1 MKGLI
6 RNTVI
11 NGISL
16 AVLDQIIPG
25 VAIHGGFKTFV
36 FAGLVLSLLLLI
48 IKPILN
54 IFSLPLNMVTL
65 GLFSFFTNSIILYLL
80 TIVVTD
86 INVTKFTFKG
96 FTYAGFVVPTMS
108 FNTLWAFVITAAI
121 LSIIIAFFEW
131 LVKNK

>member
-1 MKGLI
+1 MKGII

-11 NGISL
+11 NGVSL

-25 VAIHGGFKTFV
+25 VTIYGGFKTYV

-54 IFSLPLNMVTL
+54 IFSLPLNMITL

-80 TIVVTD
+80 TVLVTE
-86 INVTKFTFKG
+86 IKITKFTFEG
-96 FTYAGFVVPTMS
+96 FTYAGFVVPAMT
-108 FNTLWAFVITAAI
+108 FNSLWAFVVTAAI
-121 LSIIIAFFEW
+121 LSIIIGFFQW
-131 LVKNK
+131 LIDKK

>member
-11 NGISL
+11 NGVSL
-16 AVLDQIIPG
+16 AILDQIIPG
-25 VAIHGGFKTFV
+25 VTIHGGFKTYV

-86 INVTKFTFKG
+86 INITKFTYPG
-96 FTYAGFVVPTMS
+96 FTYAGFVVPTMN
-108 FNTLWAFVITAAI
+108 FNTIFAFIITAAV
-121 LSIIIAFFEW
+121 LSFIIAFFEW
-131 LVKNK
+131 LTKK